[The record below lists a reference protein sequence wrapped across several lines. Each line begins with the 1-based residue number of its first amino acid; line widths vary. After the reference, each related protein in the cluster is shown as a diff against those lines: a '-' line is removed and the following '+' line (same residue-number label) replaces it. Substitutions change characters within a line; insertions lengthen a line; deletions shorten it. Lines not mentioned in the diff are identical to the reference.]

1 MQDEL
6 AQKNHNE
13 GSEYLENNSKMQGV
27 VVTESGLQYKVV
39 ESGSEQG
46 HPKATDTVRVHYTG
60 RFIDGGVFDSSVQR
74 GEPAVF
80 MVQQVISGWI
90 EALQL
95 MTPGSKWEV
104 SIPSELAYGDFAPP
118 SIGPNKTLIFDIEL
132 LEVL

>member
-1 MQDEL
+1 MQQDA
-6 AQKNHNE
+6 AQENAQE
-13 GSEYLENNSKMQGV
+13 GQEYLEANAKAEGV
-27 VVTESGLQYKVV
+27 TVTDSGLQYKVL
-39 ESGSEQG
+39 EKGEEEG
-46 HPKATDTVRVHYTG
+46 HPKASDTVKVHYTG

-74 GEPAVF
+74 GEPATF

-104 SIPSELAYGDFAPP
+104 TIPAELAYGDFAPP
-118 SIGPNKTLIFDIEL
+118 SIGPNRTLIFDIEL